1 MTSCE
6 FLFNNER
13 YVGFEFYGHIGLG
26 TKGNDVVCAAISAIT
41 QATIMGLKE
50 VLEEK
55 IEYKVEDGM
64 INCRLESN
72 GECAQR
78 MLETL
83 HKTLKQLSLQYPKN
97 LSVSEMEV

>member
-1 MTSCE
+1 MTNCE
-6 FLFNNER
+6 FLFNDKR
-13 YVGFEFYGHIGLG
+13 YVGFEFYGHVGLG

-50 VLEEK
+50 VLGER
-55 IEYKVEDGM
+55 IEYMIEDGM
-64 INCRLESN
+64 IKCTLESN
-72 GECAQR
+72 GECAQK

-83 HKTLKQLSLQYPKN
+83 YKTVKQLSLQYPKN